1 MQRLRRKRRELVEIQ
16 AHTPRERRL
25 DERHHLEGRRVRL
38 AAENRLALHAEF
50 ADLNGA
56 VGLIVVVGAENA
68 LSFEFAL
75 VDEGVEPRLHARA
88 RLADAVR
95 FEKARFQKAPR
106 DGLFRRH
113 EKSKPR
119 FDLAVVDPARDV
131 GGDLRAL
138 RLHRA
143 VRAGELFHPRAVLL
157 LRAREAVEIVL
168 DALDLPL
175 GVAVIVDAVDA
186 HDVPIAA
193 L

>member
-1 MQRLRRKRRELVEIQ
+1 M
-16 AHTPRERRL
+16 
-25 DERHHLEGRRVRL
+25 GY
-38 AAENRLALHAEF
+38 
-50 ADLNGA
+50 
-56 VGLIVVVGAENA
+56 
-68 LSFEFAL
+68 
-75 VDEGVEPRLHARA
+75 
-88 RLADAVR
+88 
-95 FEKARFQKAPR
+95 
-106 DGLFRRH
+106 

-143 VRAGELFHPRAVLL
+143 VRAGELLHPRTVLL
-157 LRAREAVEIVL
+157 LRARETVEIVL

-175 GVAVIVDAVDA
+175 GVAVIIDAVDA